1 MNKRSHIMRKAKIL
15 VVEDEKDIAELIQ
28 YNLERE
34 GYTVKVLPTAEEALN
49 LLKTDLPDLILL
61 DVMLPGMDGLEACR
75 LIKGESRTQN
85 IPVIMATAKSEESDV
100 IVGLQLGADDYIPKP
115 FSPRIL
121 VARVKTILRRF
132 ARKDIPQETRNLGA
146 FLMDIPKHKVI
157 YENKPIELT
166 TIEFNILEFLSRHP
180 GRVFSRDQILDQAWS
195 EGKFIV
201 DRAVDVHVRSLRKKL
216 KKGAD
221 LIETVRGVGYRF
233 KEIDEKS

>member
-1 MNKRSHIMRKAKIL
+1 MRKARIL

-34 GYTVKVLPTAEEALN
+34 GYTVKVLHTAEEALN
-49 LLKTDLPDLILL
+49 VLKTDLPDLILL

-75 LIKGESRTQN
+75 IIKEESRTQN

-132 ARKDIPQETRNLGA
+132 ARKDIPQETRKLEA
-146 FLMDIPKHKVI
+146 FLMDIPKHKVT

-221 LIETVRGVGYRF
+221 LIQTVRGFGYRF

>member
-1 MNKRSHIMRKAKIL
+1 MRKARIL

-34 GYTVKVLPTAEEALN
+34 GYTVKVLHTAEEALN
-49 LLKTDLPDLILL
+49 VLKTDLPDLILL

-75 LIKGESRTQN
+75 IIKEESRTKN

-132 ARKDIPQETRNLGA
+132 ARKDIPQETRKLEA
-146 FLMDIPKHKVI
+146 FLMDIPKHKVT

-221 LIETVRGVGYRF
+221 LIQTVRGFGYRF

>member
-1 MNKRSHIMRKAKIL
+1 
-15 VVEDEKDIAELIQ
+15 
-28 YNLERE
+28 
-34 GYTVKVLPTAEEALN
+34 
-49 LLKTDLPDLILL
+49 
-61 DVMLPGMDGLEACR
+61 
-75 LIKGESRTQN
+75 
-85 IPVIMATAKSEESDV
+85 MATAKSEESDV

-132 ARKDIPQETRNLGA
+132 ARKDIPQETRKLEA
-146 FLMDIPKHKVI
+146 FLMDIPKHKVT

-221 LIETVRGVGYRF
+221 LIQTVRGFGYRF

>member
-1 MNKRSHIMRKAKIL
+1 MEPI
-15 VVEDEKDIAELIQ
+15 
-28 YNLERE
+28 
-34 GYTVKVLPTAEEALN
+34 KVLLVDDHALFRKGVASALALQRDIEVVGEASNGQEALTKARE
-49 LLKTDLPDLILL
+49 LMPDVILM
-61 DVMLPGMDGLEACR
+61 DISMPGMDGLEACR
-75 LIKGESRTQN
+75 IIKEESRTQN